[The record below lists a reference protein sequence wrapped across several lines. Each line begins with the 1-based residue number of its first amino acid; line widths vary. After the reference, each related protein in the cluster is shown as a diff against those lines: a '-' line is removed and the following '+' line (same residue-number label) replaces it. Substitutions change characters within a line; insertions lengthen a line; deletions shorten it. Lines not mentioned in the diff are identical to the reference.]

1 MEERHA
7 DFVSEYYIRD
17 NETELNNNSTI
28 IKAMVKLGY
37 YNINLDK
44 EINNYYIDKVL
55 EKIKNELTTNF
66 NSNVRNKTLNE
77 LINFDIDPA
86 IIVRYNRS
94 MELLNFLDKTDTYDF
109 YNSLTINEL
118 EYLGY

>member
-1 MEERHA
+1 MEERHT
-7 DFVSEYYIRD
+7 DLVSEYYIRD
-17 NETELNNNSTI
+17 NEMELNNNSTI
-28 IKAMVKLGY
+28 IKAMVKLRY

-77 LINFDIDPA
+77 LINFDVDPA

-94 MELLNFLDKTDTYDF
+94 MELFNFLDKTDTYDF